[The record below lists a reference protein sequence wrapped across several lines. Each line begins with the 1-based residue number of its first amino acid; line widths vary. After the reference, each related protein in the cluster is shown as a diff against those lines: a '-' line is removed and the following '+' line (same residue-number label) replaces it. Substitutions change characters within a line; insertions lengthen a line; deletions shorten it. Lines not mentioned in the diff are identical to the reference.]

1 MDRGNC
7 TPLNLFYL
15 GFRHYSKISCV
26 NQTMKAPNI
35 SRKDLIPQ
43 YSYLMSQKKRTK
55 VGSLVS
61 VIGSVHQDSVVSLF
75 YIIVREN

>member
-1 MDRGNC
+1 
-7 TPLNLFYL
+7 
-15 GFRHYSKISCV
+15 
-26 NQTMKAPNI
+26 MKAPNV